1 MGRPFLNTGK
11 ALIDV
16 HEGKLTLRV
25 GDEKVDFCMSKLMK
39 YPLED
44 ETCIKIVAIN
54 ECVKEV
60 NFSLGESNDDEE
72 KDMEL
77 ESEKE
82 EEQTF
87 IKLELFVRSDNPTPP
102 SIERPPKLELKPL
115 PSHLRYAFLS
125 DNNTLPI
132 IISNKLTIE

>member
-1 MGRPFLNTGK
+1 MKIF
-11 ALIDV
+11 AID
-16 HEGKLTLRV
+16 
-25 GDEKVDFCMSKLMK
+25 
-39 YPLED
+39 
-44 ETCIKIVAIN
+44 
-54 ECVKEV
+54 ECAKEV

-87 IKLELFVRSDNPTPP
+87 IKPELLVRSDNPTPP

>member
-1 MGRPFLNTGK
+1 MNYL
-11 ALIDV
+11 
-16 HEGKLTLRV
+16 
-25 GDEKVDFCMSKLMK
+25 S
-39 YPLED
+39 ED
-44 ETCIKIVAIN
+44 KTCIKIVAIY

-87 IKLELFVRSDNPTPP
+87 IKPKLLVRSDNPTPP
-102 SIERPPKLELKPL
+102 SIEKPPKLELKPL
-115 PSHLRYAFLS
+115 PNHLRYAFLN

-132 IISNKLTIE
+132 IISNKFTTEQEKRVCEVVKDRV